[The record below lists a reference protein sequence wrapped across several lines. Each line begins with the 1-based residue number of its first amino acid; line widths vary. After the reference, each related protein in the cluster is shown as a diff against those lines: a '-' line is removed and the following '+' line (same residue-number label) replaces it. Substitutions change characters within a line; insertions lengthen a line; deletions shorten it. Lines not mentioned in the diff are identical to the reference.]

1 MSLILSN
8 SPSDNPSTDDIIAII
23 DYVCGSACK
32 DSEPT
37 GATADLFKDMVNAVD
52 ATDANQVTGKSMC
65 AKMLIKTVGRRDISG
80 PEASFELSGLALC
93 RCSRSFT
100 YLSMSGSRRLER
112 DGDTVT
118 RSTPLDKYLARPREE
133 KDFDYDDGGDEYDWN
148 STCIIL
154 PEGRDPKKWL
164 QERIREDEE
173 QEAEPEDL
181 EFPQVSLLSLNENQR
196 AIVSLVLH
204 TLYNFL
210 ENLEDYHP
218 LRLVVCGNAG
228 TGKSYVIECLQ
239 RLVRQVVGVND
250 AIQVITPT
258 GKAAY
263 LVKGRTA
270 HSFLGIPTDGRSCN
284 ELTVPSG
291 PLLERIQ
298 KKCENMIVLVG
309 DERSMFGRTTMGW
322 MDARYAVNRGTTAHE
337 LWGGCLRWCL

>member
-1 MSLILSN
+1 MMMAEMN
-8 SPSDNPSTDDIIAII
+8 
-23 DYVCGSACK
+23 
-32 DSEPT
+32 
-37 GATADLFKDMVNAVD
+37 
-52 ATDANQVTGKSMC
+52 
-65 AKMLIKTVGRRDISG
+65 
-80 PEASFELSGLALC
+80 
-93 RCSRSFT
+93 
-100 YLSMSGSRRLER
+100 
-112 DGDTVT
+112 
-118 RSTPLDKYLARPREE
+118 
-133 KDFDYDDGGDEYDWN
+133 DWN

-181 EFPQVSLLSLNENQR
+181 ELPQVSLLSLNENQR

-210 ENLEDYHP
+210 ENREDYHL
-218 LRLVVCGNAG
+218 LRLVVSGTAG
-228 TGKSYVIECLQ
+228 TGKSYVIKCLQ

-263 LVKGRTA
+263 LVQGRTA

-298 KKCENMIVLVG
+298 KKCENLKVLVG
-309 DERSMFGRTTMGW
+309 DE
-322 MDARYAVNRGTTAHE
+322 
-337 LWGGCLRWCL
+337 